1 MCRRPIPFSC
11 VRSGVAVFPLRRAR
25 ARSLFSEFFVLQSE
39 STVLSRAD
47 IGWNS
52 FTHGTPSRA
61 ASKRESVFPFCSCFR
76 VVVRRLFLFLR
87 LYFSLVALASSG
99 PDLTSRP
106 RPTGAVHDVTSSTCK
121 GDAATF
127 RATPAEP
134 YRSSLPL
141 LLRQR
146 AAFHRLCETAPTSRR
161 TLRVALQLF
170 TYTQRCAHRA
180 FGWSA
185 EPSLRSE
192 LGRDTRAAGLRPR
205 RSCAPAHAAK
215 GTFASSSVLGLKPDS
230 ELVDVTQAFGRG
242 VSKGHTYHY
251 RVNP

>member
-1 MCRRPIPFSC
+1 M
-11 VRSGVAVFPLRRAR
+11 
-25 ARSLFSEFFVLQSE
+25 
-39 STVLSRAD
+39 SRAD

-76 VVVRRLFLFLR
+76 VEVRRLFLFLR

-134 YRSSLPL
+134 YRSSLPS
-141 LLRQR
+141 
-146 AAFHRLCETAPTSRR
+146 CYDNAPR
-161 TLRVALQLF
+161 F
-170 TYTQRCAHRA
+170 TDFA
-180 FGWSA
+180 
-185 EPSLRSE
+185 
-192 LGRDTRAAGLRPR
+192 RPR
-205 RSCAPAHAAK
+205 RRAAAP
-215 GTFASSSVLGLKPDS
+215 S
-230 ELVDVTQAFGRG
+230 ELPFNFLLTHSGVHTALSAGVPNPLFAASWGGIPGQQGFGLGG
-242 VSKGHTYHY
+242 VAPPPMQQRARS
-251 RVNP
+251 RLAACSA